1 MKHGKAITIDGR
13 YGEGGGQVLRT
24 ALTLSALF
32 AVPLHIHH
40 IRGNRKKPGLRPQH
54 LTGVRA
60 LARITGAGVE
70 GATVD
75 SCELVFEPGTITEGN
90 YSFQIGTAGS
100 TGLVLQTIIPVLLF
114 GKTPSQIQVT
124 GGTHV
129 PLSPSFHY
137 LEAIFAPT
145 LKKMGGAVSFEIEQ
159 WGWYPKGGG
168 SVISKIDN
176 TQGLTPVCLSD
187 RGKLLDLNILSAVS
201 NLPLSIA
208 ERQRDQALK
217 RVGHLGL
224 GPGIRIEDA
233 PSRGQ
238 GTVVFIA
245 AQFEGSTGG
254 FTSLGTQGKSAEAV
268 ADDACNQFSS
278 FLDSKGVIDV
288 HLADQLVLY
297 MALARGRSTLITQPM
312 TDHLLTNV
320 WVIEQF
326 APVKFNVDQKVG
338 KIAVNGIGFQ

>member
-1 MKHGKAITIDGR
+1 MKHGKAVTIDGR
-13 YGEGGGQVLRT
+13 YGEGGGQILRT

-54 LTGVRA
+54 LTAAQA
-60 LARITGAGVE
+60 LAKITGARVE
-70 GATVD
+70 GVTVG
-75 SCELVFEPGTITEGN
+75 SCELVFEPGTITGGN
-90 YSFQIGTAGS
+90 YYFQIGTAGS
-100 TGLVLQTIIPVLLF
+100 TGLALQAIIPVLLF
-114 GKTPSQIQVT
+114 GKTPSQIKVT

-129 PLSPSFHY
+129 PWSPSFHY

-176 TQGLTPVCLSD
+176 TQGLTAIHLSD
-187 RGKLLDLNILSAVS
+187 RGKLFDFHILSAVS

-208 ERQRDQALK
+208 ERQRDHTLG
-217 RVGHLGL
+217 RIDHLGL
-224 GPGIRIEDA
+224 SPCIRIEDA

-238 GTVVFIA
+238 GTVLFLA

-254 FTSLGTQGKSAEAV
+254 FTSLGRKGKRAEAV
-268 ADDACNQFSS
+268 ADDACNEFLS

-297 MALARGRSTLITQPM
+297 MALARGRSTLVTETI

-326 APVKFNVDQKVG
+326 APVTFNVDKKSG
-338 KIAVNGIGFQ
+338 KIAVNGMGFQ

>member
-1 MKHGKAITIDGR
+1 MKQCKAVTIDGR
-13 YGEGGGQVLRT
+13 HGEGGGQILRT

-40 IRGNRKKPGLRPQH
+40 IRGSRKKPGLRPQH
-54 LTGVRA
+54 LTAVQA
-60 LARITGAGVE
+60 LARITGARVE
-70 GATVD
+70 GATVG
-75 SCELVFEPGTITEGN
+75 SCKLVFEPGTIKGGN
-90 YSFQIGTAGS
+90 HSFQIGTAGS
-100 TGLVLQTIIPVLLF
+100 TGLALQTIIPVLLF
-114 GKTPSQIQVT
+114 GKTSSQIHIS

-129 PLSPSFHY
+129 PWSPSFHY
-137 LEAIFAPT
+137 LEAVFAPT

-168 SVISKIDN
+168 SVISKIGS
-176 TQGLTPVCLSD
+176 TQDLTALHLSD
-187 RGKLLDLNILSAVS
+187 RGKLLDLHILSAVS

-208 ERQRDQALK
+208 ERQRDHALK
-217 RVGHLGL
+217 RINHLGL
-224 GPGIRIEDA
+224 SPYIQIEDA

-238 GTVVFIA
+238 GTVLFLA

-254 FTSLGTQGKSAEAV
+254 FTSLGRKGKSAEAV
-268 ADDACNQFSS
+268 ADDACNEFLN
-278 FLDSKGVIDV
+278 FLDSKAVIDV

-297 MALARGRSTLITQPM
+297 MALARGPSTLITQTI

-326 APVKFNVDQKVG
+326 APVKFNVDQKMG
-338 KIAVNGIGFQ
+338 KIAVNGMGFQ